1 LPGVGEIGVQDATG
15 TLLVL
20 FGVQVVVR
28 KAFPGPPVDAEQLAT
43 GTLVVV
49 TGLQE
54 MVVQEFAA
62 DAVCAVQFAAG

>member
-1 LPGVGEIGVQDATG
+1 
-15 TLLVL
+15 L